1 MHASEAFY
9 RALPALLSRLQAV
22 GQVFAGCSASAGRA
36 PLSLAAPAAGR
47 PGAGASAA
55 GSAAS
60 ILAATSAAAI
70 AAALLGSSTALC
82 EAAQGGADPSA
93 IRDAVMDLWRRLDEQ
108 LHRIE
113 AALPSGKAL
122 QRIPQPELDIR
133 GEQVEV
139 TFELPQELDIPGAVR
154 AVRRHLRNPSFASLD
169 DAAYGASVSESSSS
183 GAEGRATQFVRRSRG
198 GGLSVEVVE
207 PHERSQPARLT
218 FRGRASEADLAVMSA
233 ALAGAMQPR
242 RWGPVDEFAELGSLF
257 EGTPF
262 GRPFEAAV
270 DPFLEHL
277 REFMRGFERMAQG
290 EGALAGEEEGGWGG
304 ERDTDPTPLR
314 RPKQFDDWGGGGWG
328 GRAGEDSWPRRLE
341 GRGGVGARAG
351 ASAEAGVGQGLGQ
364 DEVEEARRQRQIEA
378 AARKLEKLGA
388 QVFVHGTSD
397 SAVDWGILAGYEEQK
412 RQIEDSLLL
421 ALLHPEV
428 YNEIAQGTRRQ
439 FASNRPRAVLFEG
452 PPGTGK
458 TTSARIIASQAAVPL
473 VYIPLEAVVSKWYGE
488 SEKMLADMLKGC
500 ESFPDG
506 CIIFVDELD
515 ALATSR
521 SNEMHEAT
529 RRVLG
534 VLLRHLDGFDS
545 TKKRT
550 VVIGATNR
558 KQDLD
563 PALISR
569 FSTSVNFGL
578 PSEPCRADILRQY
591 ARHLKDAELLAVAAA
606 TPGMAGRDLKDICEQ
621 AERRWASKII
631 RGQAPKGQLPPA
643 SEYLEAARQR
653 LREMAGLPGDSLH
666 PGLQST

>member
-1 MHASEAFY
+1 MHSPDAIY

-22 GQVFAGCSASAGRA
+22 GRVVSGCAPTVRA
-36 PLSLAAPAAGR
+36 PLAVAVEAAAGT

-60 ILAATSAAAI
+60 ILAATSAAAL
-70 AAALLGSSTALC
+70 AAALLGSSAALC
-82 EAAQGGADPSA
+82 EAAGGSADPSA
-93 IRDAVMDLWRRLDEQ
+93 IREAVTDLWRRLDEQ

-122 QRIPQPELDIR
+122 QHIPEPEVAVH

-139 TFELPQELDIPGAVR
+139 TFELPQDLDIPGALR
-154 AVRRHLRNPSFASLD
+154 ALRSHLRSPSFASLD

-207 PHERSQPARLT
+207 PHERSRCARLT
-218 FRGRASEADLAVMSA
+218 FRGRASEADLTLMAA
-233 ALAGAMQPR
+233 ALSGAMQPR
-242 RWGPVDEFAELGSLF
+242 RRGPVDDFAELGSLL

-262 GRPFEAAV
+262 GRPFEAAA
-270 DPFLEHL
+270 DPFFEHL

-290 EGALAGEEEGGWGG
+290 EGWLGGEEEEGAWGG

-314 RPKQFDDWGGGGWG
+314 RGKQFDDWAGGLGGGG
-328 GRAGEDSWPRRLE
+328 SWPGRLE
-341 GRGGVGARAG
+341 GGGGAGARAG
-351 ASAEAGVGQGLGQ
+351 ARAEAQAGQGPSQ
-364 DEVEEARRQRQIEA
+364 EELEAARKQRQVEA

-388 QVFVHGTSD
+388 QVFLHGKQD
-397 SAVDWGILAGYEEQK
+397 GAVDWGVLAGYEEQK
-412 RQIEDSLLL
+412 QQIEDSLLL

-428 YNEIAQGTRRQ
+428 YNEIAKGTRRQ

-488 SEKMLADMLKGC
+488 SEKMLADMLSSAG
-500 ESFPDG
+500 SFPDG
-506 CIIFVDELD
+506 CIIFIDELD

-521 SNEMHEAT
+521 SSEMHEAT

-545 TKKRT
+545 THKRT

-569 FSTSVNFGL
+569 FSTSINFGL
-578 PSEPCRADILRQY
+578 PSESCRADILRQY
-591 ARHLKDAELLAVAAA
+591 ARHLQDAELLAVAAA
-606 TPGMAGRDLKDICEQ
+606 TPGMAGRDLKDVCEQ

-643 SEYLEAARQR
+643 SEYLDAARQR
-653 LREMAGLPGDSLH
+653 LREMAGLPGDGLH

>member
-1 MHASEAFY
+1 MHSLDAIY
-9 RALPALLSRLQAV
+9 RTLPALLCRLQAV
-22 GQVFAGCSASAGRA
+22 GRVLSVCAAPGGRA
-36 PLSLAAPAAGR
+36 PLTVSAAAAGT
-47 PGAGASAA
+47 PGAGAAA
-55 GSAAS
+55 GGSAAS
-60 ILAATSAAAI
+60 ILAATSAAAV
-70 AAALLGSSTALC
+70 AAALLGSSAALC
-82 EAAQGGADPSA
+82 EAANGGTDPST
-93 IRDAVMDLWRRLDEQ
+93 IREAVRDLWRRLDEQ

-113 AALPSGKAL
+113 ASLPSGKAL
-122 QRIPQPELDIR
+122 QHIPEPEVAIH
-133 GEQVEV
+133 GERVEV
-139 TFELPQELDIPGAVR
+139 TFELPQELDIPGALR
-154 AVRRHLRNPSFASLD
+154 ALRRHLRSPTFASLD

-183 GAEGRATQFVRRSRG
+183 GAEGQATQFVRRSRG

-207 PHERSQPARLT
+207 PHDRSLHARFT
-218 FRGRASEADLAVMSA
+218 FKGRAAEADLALMAA
-233 ALAGAMQPR
+233 ALAGAMQAR
-242 RWGPVDEFAELGSLF
+242 RRGPVDDFAELGSLL

-262 GRPFEAAV
+262 GRPFEAAA
-270 DPFLEHL
+270 DPFFEHL
-277 REFMRGFERMAQG
+277 REFMRGFERMAQVRTG
-290 EGALAGEEEGGWGG
+290 EGWLGGGEQEAWGS

-314 RPKQFDDWGGGGWG
+314 RPKQFEEWGG
-328 GRAGEDSWPRRLE
+328 SWPGRLE
-341 GRGGVGARAG
+341 GRRDGGASAGAGARA
-351 ASAEAGVGQGLGQ
+351 EVQPGQGLSK
-364 DEVEEARRQRQIEA
+364 EELEQARKQRQVEV

-388 QVFVHGTSD
+388 QVFVHGKQD

-488 SEKMLADMLKGC
+488 SEKMLADMLSSAG
-500 ESFPDG
+500 SFPDG
-506 CIIFVDELD
+506 CIIFIDELD

-521 SNEMHEAT
+521 SSEMHEAT

-545 TKKRT
+545 THKRT

-578 PSEPCRADILRQY
+578 PSESCRADILRQY
-591 ARHLKDAELLAVAAA
+591 ARHLEDAELLAVAGA
-606 TPGMAGRDLKDICEQ
+606 TPGMAGRDLKDVCEQ

-643 SEYLEAARQR
+643 SEYLDAARQR
-653 LREMAGLPGDSLH
+653 LREMAGLPDSSLH